1 MYNYTILITAEN
13 KERYI
18 SNTINSC
25 LKQIGPNQ
33 LTIII
38 VYSFLSNEIYL
49 KQLYLKSKNIIFLKL
64 KYKKKYPTQ
73 DQLYKIE
80 TASKKIKNSWVMLLD
95 GDDKFESNKIKKIKY
110 MKLDKNYLYL
120 NNHKKI
126 INKVIIKDRQ
136 KIYKNLRL
144 YKFLIN
150 DWPGNINTSSI
161 IVHSNLIKKFFS
173 NSNPYKW
180 KYLAIDSQIVLY
192 FFYKKKFKFLDLF
205 LTLKL
210 ENINNLDKTFASFNK
225 KIFWE
230 RRIEQHK
237 LTKILSNR
245 SNFIDLSFSKFFKLI
260 FNFF

>member
-230 RRIEQHK
+230 RP
-237 LTKILSNR
+237 
-245 SNFIDLSFSKFFKLI
+245 
-260 FNFF
+260 